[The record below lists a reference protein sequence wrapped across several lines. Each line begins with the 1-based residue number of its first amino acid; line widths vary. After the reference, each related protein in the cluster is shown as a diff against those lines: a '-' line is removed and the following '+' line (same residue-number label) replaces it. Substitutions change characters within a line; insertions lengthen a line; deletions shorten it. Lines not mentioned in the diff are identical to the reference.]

1 MRPGANSVFDI
12 HHPLW
17 IKLLTRLRLG
27 FSHLHKHK
35 FKHCFQDTLNPLC
48 EWVKDIESTMH
59 FFLHC
64 SNILIPKH
72 TLFQKIRHID
82 DNLSQS
88 QTQLV
93 QTLMYNNQIY
103 HPNITVLIIEV
114 LWYLQSEKI
123 WSLVK
128 VAALQ
133 SCS

>member
-1 MRPGANSVFDI
+1 ME
-12 HHPLW
+12 
-17 IKLLTRLRLG
+17 
-27 FSHLHKHK
+27 
-35 FKHCFQDTLNPLC
+35 C
-48 EWVKDIESTMH
+48 VKDIESKMH

-64 SNILIPKH
+64 TNILIPKQ

-123 WSLVK
+123 WSLVN